1 MIILPIEDGLNYASS
16 HVAVMPIMDKN
27 WAIKDQLNAASP
39 LFIIMHFHG
48 NTFQVCNW
56 KHKTSKFWN
65 RVKAM
70 IFFFTNNPLVEAGGM
85 QPSAVSVDQHQN
97 SSECVFMTWPLA
109 RGRGHSWQLGALI
122 QLTQLLLQLFHCKHF
137 QRNYRLAL
145 LLLLHL

>member
-70 IFFFTNNPLVEAGGM
+70 IFFSPTTLWWRQVGCSLVQLVWTNIRTH
-85 QPSAVSVDQHQN
+85 QSV
-97 SSECVFMTWPLA
+97 F
-109 RGRGHSWQLGALI
+109 SWHD
-122 QLTQLLLQLFHCKHF
+122 LLQEVGVTADSWVPWSSWLSCWSSCSIA
-137 QRNYRLAL
+137 NISTGITD
-145 LLLLHL
+145 

>member
-1 MIILPIEDGLNYASS
+1 MVSTMQ
-16 HVAVMPIMDKN
+16 AVMWLLCPLWTKIEQLRTN
-27 WAIKDQLNAASP
+27 WMQLVHCLSSCTFMGTLSKCATENIKHQNFEIGLK
-39 LFIIMHFHG
+39 
-48 NTFQVCNW
+48 QW
-56 KHKTSKFWN
+56 
-65 RVKAM
+65 
-70 IFFFTNNPLVEAGGM
+70 FFFTNNPLVEAGGM

-137 QRNYRLAL
+137 HRNYRLAL